1 MLNKIMAAASLFLL
15 ILTALLFFLYKL
27 SQSEIKTLVTENKAL
42 TNENKTL
49 MIKNEVQKNEI
60 IKFNESQ
67 NESQKTIKA
76 LRNKANT
83 TAKETCSCYNMPID
97 DVFLELL
104 PKSKQ

>member
-1 MLNKIMAAASLFLL
+1 MAAASLFLL

-49 MIKNEVQKNEI
+49 MLKNEVQKNEI

-76 LRNKANT
+76 LRNKAKT
-83 TAKETCSCYNMPID
+83 AAKETCSCYNMLID
-97 DVFLELL
+97 DDFLNLL